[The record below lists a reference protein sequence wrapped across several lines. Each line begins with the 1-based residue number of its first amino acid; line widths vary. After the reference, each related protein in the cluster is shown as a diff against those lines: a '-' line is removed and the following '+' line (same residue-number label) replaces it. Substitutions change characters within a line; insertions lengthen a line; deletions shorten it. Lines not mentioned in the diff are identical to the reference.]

1 MEKIPGSGCTGRCA
15 FTTGLQEESMA
26 EELLTI
32 KEIARKLDLPE
43 SNIRYYRDRFEDF
56 LPFVGQG
63 RKRRYKPA
71 ALQVFSFIV
80 EGLHQNLTS
89 EEIGRRLA
97 REYPRG
103 VVLEQ
108 EEEASD
114 PAAGS
119 LSLQSENPVPSLMV
133 SQSRV
138 LERLAEALCA
148 QSSREAELDRLRA
161 GQAELRR
168 GLALLWKGYRKYKP
182 LVQEAGHFEPGGV
195 TESIRGLEAG
205 FEALKEELESRSRV
219 QEERIVALEQRFVDL
234 HAVLERVVEGLS
246 LHMGLADAGTAE
258 PEREE

>member
-1 MEKIPGSGCTGRCA
+1 
-15 FTTGLQEESMA
+15 MA
-26 EELLTI
+26 DDLLTI
-32 KEIARKLDLPE
+32 KEIARQLDLPE

-80 EGLHQNLTS
+80 EGLNQNLTS

-108 EEEASD
+108 EAEVSD

-119 LSLQSENPVPSLMV
+119 VSLQNENPVPSLMI

-148 QSSREAELDRLRA
+148 QSARETELSRLRD

-168 GLALLWKGYRKYKP
+168 GLALLWKGYKKCKP
-182 LVQEAGHFEPGGV
+182 LVREAEHFELDGLK
-195 TESIRGLEAG
+195 ESILGLEAG
-205 FEALKEELESRSRV
+205 FDALKEELESRSQA
-219 QEERIVALEQRFVDL
+219 QEERIFALEQRFIDL

-246 LHMGLADAGTAE
+246 LHMGLAEAE
-258 PEREE
+258 AVEPDREE